1 MCTALQYQDNI
12 AIITLKRPEARNAM
26 NAQMIEQL
34 QEIISEIAP
43 KNLRAAIFT
52 GEGKAFCAGADIT
65 ELQDKTPVQHLK
77 KIQTGQQLFQQIHKL
92 KFPTL
97 ACINGMALDGGME
110 LALTCTFR
118 ICGPTA
124 GMGLPEIKLGLI
136 PGYGGTQR
144 LPRLIGQAKALE
156 LMLSGKI
163 IFAEEA
169 LKIGLVHQ
177 IMQIDSAIES
187 SISYLNTLALQFPA
201 AAQQIIQAVQAASD
215 LDLEAGLAQEAT
227 LFLQSSQTT
236 DAAEG
241 IQAFLAKRPANF
253 TQC

>member
-1 MCTALQYQDNI
+1 MCTALQYQNNI
-12 AIITLKRPEARNAM
+12 AIITLKRPEARNAL

-34 QEIISEIAP
+34 QEIISEITP

-65 ELQDKTPVQHLK
+65 ELQNKTPAQHLK
-77 KIQTGQQLFQQIHKL
+77 KIQTGQKLFQQIHQL

-97 ACINGMALDGGME
+97 ACINGMALGGGME
-110 LALTCTFR
+110 LALACTFR
-118 ICGPTA
+118 VCSPTA

-169 LKIGLVHQ
+169 MKIGLVHQ
-177 IMQIDSAIES
+177 IMQMDSAIES
-187 SISYLNTLALQFPA
+187 GIFYLDTLAPQFPA

-215 LDLEAGLAQEAT
+215 LDLEAGLAQEAA
-227 LFLQSSQTT
+227 LFVKSSQTT

-241 IQAFLAKRPANF
+241 IEAFLAKRPANF